1 MSSLIKIAFKISND
15 KKGVSLVGKATD
27 SLTGSTKAAC
37 NDFLHWFIPEDSDI
51 VGASVAFRGTSP
63 FEHNL
68 LLLRWDQTT
77 RYLLAEPFCVA
88 WEAAGRTFD
97 YDYCIT
103 VKTDNRQPRADVF
116 LLGTGSLHIGSL
128 PI

>member
-1 MSSLIKIAFKISND
+1 MSNLIKIAFKISND
-15 KKGVSLVGKATD
+15 KKGVSLVGKSTD
-27 SLTGSTKAAC
+27 SVTGSTQAAC

-51 VGASVAFRGTSP
+51 VGASVAFRGASP
-63 FEHNL
+63 FENNL

-77 RYLLAEPFCVA
+77 RYVLAEPFCVT
-88 WEAAGRTFD
+88 WGAAGKPFN

-103 VKTDNRQPRADVF
+103 VRTDNRQPRADVF
-116 LLGTGSLHIGSL
+116 FLGTGSLRIYQL